1 MKKVTVTFTI
11 PQKSKNNP
19 PLIATI
25 PLYFPY
31 HENITSEDLYGNK
44 KLLEKANEGYEV
56 IQPGETLKL
65 NFLKSSDGPVFGWAL
80 YKGKKLGTFGANYV
94 YKTKSIENAI
104 PPDGCDQSFYHAK
117 LKRSFDN
124 EVLLFSMSEI
134 SDMITAK
141 TVTVT
146 PVSQRRKGA
155 KYSLMEV
162 EFDIDPSLCAM
173 SDNVKIEEVED
184 V

>member
-19 PLIATI
+19 PLLATI

-31 HENITSEDLYGNK
+31 HETITSEDLYGNK
-44 KLLEKANEGYEV
+44 KLLEKANEAYEV
-56 IQPGETLKL
+56 IQQGEMLKL
-65 NFLKSSDGPVFGWAL
+65 NFLKSSDGPIFGWVL
-80 YKGKKLGTFGANYV
+80 YKGTKLGTFGANYA
-94 YKTKSIENAI
+94 YETESIKNAI
-104 PPDGCDQSFYHAK
+104 PPEGCDRSFNHVK
-117 LKRSFDN
+117 LKRNFYND
-124 EVLLFSMSEI
+124 VLLFSMSEI
-134 SDMITAK
+134 SGMITSKAVK
-141 TVTVT
+141 IT

-162 EFDIDPSLCAM
+162 EFDIDPYVAAIG
-173 SDNVKIEEVED
+173 DNIKIEEIED